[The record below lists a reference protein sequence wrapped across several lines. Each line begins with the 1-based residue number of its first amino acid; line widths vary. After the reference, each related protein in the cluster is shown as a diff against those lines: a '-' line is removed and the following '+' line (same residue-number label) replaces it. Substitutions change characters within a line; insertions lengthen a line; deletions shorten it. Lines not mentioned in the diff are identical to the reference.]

1 MAKFKFMPTVNVDG
15 YFTAKLV
22 GAVTDAD
29 VGKPVRLTTTSPDT
43 YQICADGEAIDAFI
57 VGIEP
62 ATADG
67 LHLAT
72 LNNRGYVRCEAD
84 GALAIGGLVEAAA
97 NAAAGTANAGGLPY
111 VSAKSVVAA
120 AAPATGATVA
130 ELATAVNAALAALV
144 VATPQWRVVSSAAA
158 DGTVLDEDTTV
169 IIERVI

>member
-22 GAVTDAD
+22 GNVTDVD

-84 GALAIGGLVEAAA
+84 GAMTIGGLVEAAA

-111 VSAKSVVAA
+111 VSAKAVVGADLTTTASGTQISVAVNLLL
-120 AAPATGATVA
+120 A
-130 ELATAVNAALAALV
+130 ELAL
-144 VATPQWRVVSSAAA
+144 ATPQWRVVSSAAA

-169 IIERVI
+169 IIERVL

>member
-22 GAVTDAD
+22 GNVTNVD

-72 LNNRGYVRCEAD
+72 LNNHGYVRCEAD

-97 NAAAGTANAGGLPY
+97 NAAAGTANLGGLPY
-111 VSAKSVVAA
+111 VSAKAVVAA
-120 AAPATGATVA
+120 AAPTTGATVA
-130 ELATAVNAALAALV
+130 ELAAAVNAALAEMLLPV
-144 VATPQWRVVSSAAA
+144 PMWRVVSSAAA
-158 DGTVLDEDTTV
+158 NGTVLDEDTTV
-169 IIERVI
+169 IIERVL